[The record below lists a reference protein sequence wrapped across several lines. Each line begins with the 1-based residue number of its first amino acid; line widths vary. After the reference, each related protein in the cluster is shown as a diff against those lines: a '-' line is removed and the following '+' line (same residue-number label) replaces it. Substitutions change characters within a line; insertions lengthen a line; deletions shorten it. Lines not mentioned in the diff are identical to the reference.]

1 MAQRLVRTICDN
13 CKEEYSPSDEELDR
27 INLEKSRLNGKN
39 IFQGK
44 GCNQCRNT
52 GYHGRTGIFELIPMS
67 RAIRGL
73 IFDNANEDVIRQK
86 ALEEG
91 MINLRESGIE
101 KVLNGVTTISE
112 VLRSTVEDI

>member
-1 MAQRLVRTICDN
+1 
-13 CKEEYSPSDEELDR
+13 
-27 INLEKSRLNGKN
+27 
-39 IFQGK
+39 
-44 GCNQCRNT
+44 
-52 GYHGRTGIFELIPMS
+52 MS

-73 IFDNANEDVIRQK
+73 VFDNTNEDLIRQK

>member
-1 MAQRLVRTICDN
+1 
-13 CKEEYSPSDEELDR
+13 
-27 INLEKSRLNGKN
+27 
-39 IFQGK
+39 
-44 GCNQCRNT
+44 
-52 GYHGRTGIFELIPMS
+52 MS

>member
-1 MAQRLVRTICDN
+1 MV
-13 CKEEYSPSDEELDR
+13 
-27 INLEKSRLNGKN
+27 
-39 IFQGK
+39 
-44 GCNQCRNT
+44 
-52 GYHGRTGIFELIPMS
+52 
-67 RAIRGL
+67 
-73 IFDNANEDVIRQK
+73 FDNTNEDEIRQK